1 MSVYSKLVFNIWASC
16 TSKYVFASPGLSR
29 SILSLC
35 MCSLD
40 AMPCVQ
46 RLKTAPLYSLL
57 LPLVYF
63 RCYALCSASSV
74 AIVVFFPVET
84 SMSVVNAWHY
94 QSNLPGLY
102 SVVSLSLKSSMDDVL
117 WFCYDHHHHTLWH
130 VILVLVHIY
139 IYFSVEVDIAFVE
152 AFVIVNRIRVTHAR
166 LLHLSCQQR
175 VFDFQ
180 EHLCIIKITRI
191 TYARRR
197 PLYSQQRVTKRT
209 RNDR

>member
-1 MSVYSKLVFNIWASC
+1 MVLLRSSSSHFVTCDFS
-16 TSKYVFASPGLSR
+16 TS
-29 SILSLC
+29 
-35 MCSLD
+35 
-40 AMPCVQ
+40 
-46 RLKTAPLYSLL
+46 T
-57 LPLVYF
+57 
-63 RCYALCSASSV
+63 
-74 AIVVFFPVET
+74 
-84 SMSVVNAWHY
+84 
-94 QSNLPGLY
+94 
-102 SVVSLSLKSSMDDVL
+102 
-117 WFCYDHHHHTLWH
+117 
-130 VILVLVHIY
+130 HIY
-139 IYFSVEVDIAFVE
+139 FFSVEVDIAVVE